1 MGERLYFKSTMRA
14 TYLTISTKDEEQKGN
29 NVNIRMIQG
38 VHSRFSVFVR
48 FLRQCIRVQAGSPRY
63 AGCFLSDYGKDMNI
77 ESVEQIIS

>member
-1 MGERLYFKSTMRA
+1 MHTTFLPLSP
-14 TYLTISTKDEEQKGN
+14 KDDEQQGKDAY
-29 NVNIRMIQG
+29 IRMSLC
-38 VHSRFSVFVR
+38 VLSLLSVFVR

>member
-1 MGERLYFKSTMRA
+1 MHTTFLPLSP
-14 TYLTISTKDEEQKGN
+14 KDDEQQGN
-29 NVNIRMIQG
+29 DVNIRMIQG

-63 AGCFLSDYGKDMNI
+63 AGCFLSDYVKDMNI

>member
-1 MGERLYFKSTMRA
+1 MHTTFLPLSP
-14 TYLTISTKDEEQKGN
+14 KDDEQQGN
-29 NVNIRMIQG
+29 DVNIRMIQG

-63 AGCFLSDYGKDMNI
+63 AGCFLADYGKDMNI

>member
-1 MGERLYFKSTMRA
+1 MHTTFLPLSP
-14 TYLTISTKDEEQKGN
+14 KDDKQQGN
-29 NVNIRMIQG
+29 DVNIRMIQG

-48 FLRQCIRVQAGSPRY
+48 FLRQCIRVQAGSPCY